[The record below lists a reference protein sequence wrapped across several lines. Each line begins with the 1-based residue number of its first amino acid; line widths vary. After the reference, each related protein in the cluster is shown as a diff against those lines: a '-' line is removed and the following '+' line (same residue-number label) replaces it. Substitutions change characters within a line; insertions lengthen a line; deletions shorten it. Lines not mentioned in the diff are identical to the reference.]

1 MNTYYIVST
10 CSCVFVSVRHR
21 INLKGKCL
29 TLKVILLICSLSHSG
44 QLGRKCS
51 PLVKR
56 LLKLSGCAIQHLRL
70 GQQIRLDF
78 SCLGAL

>member
-10 CSCVFVSVRHR
+10 CLCVCFSKTQNKLERQR
-21 INLKGKCL
+21 

-44 QLGRKCS
+44 QLGRKLS

-56 LLKLSGCAIQHLRL
+56 LLKFSGCAIQHLRL
-70 GQQIRLDF
+70 GLQISLDF